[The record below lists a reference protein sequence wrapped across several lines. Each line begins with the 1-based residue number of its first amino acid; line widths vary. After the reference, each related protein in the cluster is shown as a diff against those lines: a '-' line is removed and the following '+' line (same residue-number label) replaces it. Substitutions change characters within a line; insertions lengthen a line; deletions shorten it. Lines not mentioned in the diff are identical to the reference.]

1 MPSSDIYKVKE
12 SPQVETP
19 GTARTTSRRRRRRR
33 SVESFDEAVGKD
45 LSRTHQRRR
54 KNSGFRRFR
63 HLMKKPEF
71 SKKFWTIALSVGGLI
86 LVLLVLWDL
95 FLRYPGPEEE
105 TSESP
110 YGQSAK

>member
-12 SPQVETP
+12 SPWEKKEKAP
-19 GTARTTSRRRRRRR
+19 SRSRRRRQR
-33 SVESFDEAVGKD
+33 STETFDEAVGKD
-45 LSRTHQRRR
+45 VSRTHQRRR

-86 LVLLVLWDL
+86 LILLVIWDL
-95 FLRYPGPEEE
+95 FFRYSAEAPE
-105 TSESP
+105 P
-110 YGQSAK
+110 VAPAKEVQAQ